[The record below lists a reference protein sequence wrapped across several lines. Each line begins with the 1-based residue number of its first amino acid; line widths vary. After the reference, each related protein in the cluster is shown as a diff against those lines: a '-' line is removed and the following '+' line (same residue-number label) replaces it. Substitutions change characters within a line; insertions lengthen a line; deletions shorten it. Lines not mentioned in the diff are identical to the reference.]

1 MAYTARALVRV
12 SGVDLPEPSTYEANT
27 ATIVDSARNV
37 DGYVIGSVIRHDVAK
52 VTLGWRW
59 LSAQDWAAVTSLF
72 TNQFYHS
79 VDFYDQTRAAWITR
93 EMYCGDRSSGMFR
106 RDPETGEVLGWTD
119 CSLALVEV

>member
-12 SGVDLPEPSTYEANT
+12 SGVDFPEPSTYEANT

-52 VTLGWRW
+52 ITMSWRW
-59 LSAQDWAAVTSLF
+59 LSAEDWARVTSLF

-79 VDFYDQTRAAWITR
+79 VDFYDQTRASWITR
-93 EMYCGDRSSGMFR
+93 EMYVGDRSAGMFR
-106 RDPETGEVLGWTD
+106 RDPETGEVLGFTN
-119 CSLALVEV
+119 CTLSLVEV